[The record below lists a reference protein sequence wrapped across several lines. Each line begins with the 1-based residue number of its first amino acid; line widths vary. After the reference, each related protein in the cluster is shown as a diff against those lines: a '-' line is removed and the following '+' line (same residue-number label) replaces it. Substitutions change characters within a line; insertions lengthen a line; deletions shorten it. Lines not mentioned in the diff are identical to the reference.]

1 MSTTV
6 LVTGGA
12 GYIGSHVAH
21 ALCQRGFRVLVVDD
35 LSNGHLALV
44 PAATRLER
52 ADVTTTGLLRGLVE
66 RDQVAAILH
75 FVARAM
81 VGESMARPDLYYDT
95 NLGAT
100 LRVCEAAAAR
110 RIPVV
115 FSSSCSIFGQ
125 PKSLPISSGQA
136 CDPQSPYGAS
146 KWMCERIIADHA
158 RAFGFTFASLR
169 YFNAAGADVA
179 ARLFERHSPESHL
192 IPLAIDAARGVRPPL
207 QVFGADWSTP
217 DGTCV
222 RDYVHVV
229 DLADAHVRALDHLLA
244 GKPSLRVNLGAGRGT
259 SVREVMDAVERA
271 VGRPVPH
278 AIGPRRPGDP
288 AELVADISDA
298 RAQLGWE
305 PRFSDIDRIVRDAAA
320 VR

>member
-1 MSTTV
+1 MTTTV

-12 GYIGSHVAH
+12 GYIGSHTAH
-21 ALCQRGFRVLVVDD
+21 ALCRCGFRVLIVDD
-35 LSNGHLALV
+35 LSNGHRELV
-44 PAATRLER
+44 PPGARLEQ
-52 ADVTTTGLLRGLVE
+52 ADVTTAGLLRTLAE
-66 RDQVAAILH
+66 RESVGAILH

-81 VGESMARPDLYYDT
+81 VGESMERPDLYYDT

-110 RIPVV
+110 GIPVV

-125 PKSLPISSGQA
+125 PKSVPIRSDQP
-136 CDPQSPYGAS
+136 CQPQSPYGAS

-158 RAFGFTFASLR
+158 QAFGFTYAALR
-169 YFNAAGADVA
+169 YFNAAGADPA
-179 ARLFERHSPESHL
+179 AGLFERHAPESHL

-207 QVFGADWSTP
+207 QVFGADWPTP

-222 RDYVHVV
+222 RDYVHVI
-229 DLADAHVRALDHLLA
+229 DLADAHVRALEHLLA
-244 GKPSLRVNLGAGRGT
+244 GKPSLKVNLGAGTGT
-259 SVREVMDAVERA
+259 SVRQVIDAVARA
-271 VGRPVPH
+271 VERPVPH
-278 AIGPRRPGDP
+278 TIGPRRPGDP

-298 RAQLGWE
+298 RMQLDWV
-305 PRFSDIDRIVRDAAA
+305 PRLSDIDRIVGDAAA